1 MIRFGLD
8 ADKCVLL
15 PTATATLVQ
24 KKAYPS
30 NITSYKQQAR
40 LNPFPVVE
48 IAVAV
53 KKEVKV

>member
-1 MIRFGLD
+1 MCPSAYCHYHPRS
-8 ADKCVLL
+8 KEK
-15 PTATATLVQ
+15 

-30 NITSYKQQAR
+30 NIKSYKQQAR